1 MICQH
6 CGQVVAYPVP
16 DTLRSHIT
24 PEDIILSVADYF
36 KVSIGEMKGFSRK
49 EEFCYPRQVAMHFL
63 CLLKKRLHIDQRRI
77 GLMFGGRDH
86 TSVLKSA
93 RRIKGFLDVDDKVRD
108 DVNNIRKLLA

>member
-36 KVSIGEMKGFSRK
+36 KVSIGEMKGFSRIL
-49 EEFCYPRQVAMHFL
+49 EFCYPRQIAMYIL
-63 CLLKKRLHIDQRRI
+63 RKNSKMLHTDLRRI

-86 TSVLKSA
+86 TSVIHSA
-93 RRIKGFLDVDDKVRD
+93 NRIEDHIKIYDTVRIDVE
-108 DVNNIRKLLA
+108 NIRKLLA